1 MDFCED
7 SSKYLTT
14 LSNLTLEYYINR
26 INDNIIKPEFVNNT
40 IIYNMQYYIIFWG
53 CLLDLPNVYQD
64 EIENNA
70 KCELSINN
78 TNNHKEIIEI
88 FMDMKRQI
96 NAMNIRFDAIIKSFQ
111 HENQLLFNKKLEI
124 QELISKFDGDL
135 SVYKDNIIQCIYLY
149 LYNLLVVNNLVHPLD
164 QQLQKQQQQ
173 QIQPPQQLLT
183 QSIPFTSSITSL
195 SPSNNNIPINTSTIQ
210 TTLPTIVNSNV
221 TLSSSPIRI
230 NSLSNT
236 TVTTPIPIP
245 INEISPLVDIKSP
258 SSLLSPQQSNP
269 ILSSTII
276 NNISPLP
283 SSNNNLNNK
292 IYEDNNN
299 NNNTSELLCVSCHL
313 QGTIEL
319 HPCKHLLCQAC
330 KRILSEYYV
339 HSTEPSACPLC
350 KTRIQEYI
358 DTTVVSTTTANN
370 KDNTSTVVDNKKKI
384 NELTKANLIENEKNL
399 NKNSS
404 PAPPKSVARTKSI
417 ISEYIFIYIYML

>member
-1 MDFCED
+1 M
-7 SSKYLTT
+7 Y
-14 LSNLTLEYYINR
+14 
-26 INDNIIKPEFVNNT
+26 
-40 IIYNMQYYIIFWG
+40 
-53 CLLDLPNVYQD
+53 
-64 EIENNA
+64 
-70 KCELSINN
+70 
-78 TNNHKEIIEI
+78 
-88 FMDMKRQI
+88 
-96 NAMNIRFDAIIKSFQ
+96 
-111 HENQLLFNKKLEI
+111 
-124 QELISKFDGDL
+124 
-135 SVYKDNIIQCIYLY
+135 IYLY

-164 QQLQKQQQQ
+164 QQQ

-221 TLSSSPIRI
+221 TSSSSPIRI

-276 NNISPLP
+276 NNISPIP

-292 IYEDNNN
+292 IYEDN

-358 DTTVVSTTTANN
+358 DTTVVSTATANN

-404 PAPPKSVARTKSI
+404 PTPPKSVARTKSI